1 MKLLHI
7 QSSPR
12 GTRSHS
18 LATAQAFIDA
28 YREAHPGHAVETLD
42 VWAADLPPFD
52 GAALRAKYAVMGGS
66 PHDTEE
72 AQAWAGVR
80 RIIEH
85 FKSFD
90 RIVISVPMWNF
101 GVPYRLKHYI
111 DLIAQPGETFGW
123 SAERGYFG
131 LVEGHKAV
139 IVHSSAGDYRPGSGA
154 EAIDFQR
161 PYLEF
166 VLKFFGFA
174 SVETLAVAPT
184 AADPAVVDAAVTE
197 SLARAR
203 ELARRF

>member
-1 MKLLHI
+1 MRLLHI

-18 LATAQAFIDA
+18 LATALAFIEA
-28 YREAHPGHAVETLD
+28 YREAHPDHVVETLD
-42 VWAADLPPFD
+42 LWSADLPAFD
-52 GAALRAKYAVMGGS
+52 GAALQAKYAVLAGT
-66 PHDTEE
+66 PHGADE

-90 RIVISVPMWNF
+90 RILISAPMWNF

-166 VLKFFGFA
+166 LLKFFGFV

-184 AADPAVVDAAVTE
+184 IAEPAVVDAAITD
-197 SLARAR
+197 SLAQAR

>member
-1 MKLLHI
+1 MRLLHI

-12 GTRSHS
+12 GPRSHS
-18 LATAQAFIDA
+18 LAATQVFLDA
-28 YREAHPGHAVETLD
+28 YREAHPGDVVETLD
-42 VWAADLPPFD
+42 LWATELQPFD
-52 GAALRAKYAVMGGS
+52 GAALQAKYAVMGGVEHS
-66 PHDTEE
+66 AEE
-72 AQAWAGVR
+72 AQAWSGVR
-80 RIIEH
+80 RVIDH

-90 RIVISVPMWNF
+90 KLVISVPMWNF

-131 LVEGHKAV
+131 LVEGRKAL

-174 SVETLAVAPT
+174 AVESLAVAPT
-184 AADPAVVDAAVTE
+184 AAEPAAVDAALTE
-197 SLARAR
+197 SLTRAKALARA
-203 ELARRF
+203 F